1 VKVAQSPSK
10 QTLKALFFDVE
21 RLNSMVERSNSE
33 GCAITVKTV
42 LESALFGCG
51 ALDFNGGSL
60 EQ

>member
-1 VKVAQSPSK
+1 
-10 QTLKALFFDVE
+10 LKALFLDAE

-33 GCAITVKTV
+33 GCAIAVKTD

-51 ALDFNGGSL
+51 ALEFNGRAL